1 MCEGKAKGM
10 EWGLLNGWKWSRER
24 RLFSYNGNEYEAF
37 LIHIHI
43 HTDMSIMTQII
54 KRAGEG
60 IAATDGA
67 GCSEKARAICIVEFR

>member
-1 MCEGKAKGM
+1 MYM
-10 EWGLLNGWKWSRER
+10 
-24 RLFSYNGNEYEAF
+24 YIIYIYI
-37 LIHIHI
+37 IHIEIHI
-43 HTDMSIMTQII
+43 DVSIMTQII